1 MVARQPPVSGDFGLA
16 ANNDHQAPADQ
27 TAREPT
33 ATWDRRTF
41 EGGTRS
47 TNGRVRARATT
58 RQEQEQDLHAPRGDP
73 ARVFVEEQEN
83 LWAGLFEVSN
93 GDVKRRKRA
102 AGRSSAS
109 DLLDSVSFGQ
119 SKQHMWGPRVLLLCL
134 LPARLEWSRDIR
146 HTCTPKIEWNR
157 FDLKNE
163 SRQAKWTVKTTELLL
178 VQLAT
183 RSSRLGIQKKKKK
196 Y

>member
-1 MVARQPPVSGDFGLA
+1 MASRRTTTTRHQPTRRRVSQRRLGIG
-16 ANNDHQAPADQ
+16 
-27 TAREPT
+27 
-33 ATWDRRTF
+33 RTF

-58 RQEQEQDLHAPRGDP
+58 RQEQEQDLHAPRGDA

-83 LWAGLFEVSN
+83 LWAGLFEVAN

-109 DLLDSVSFGQ
+109 DVLESVSFGQ
-119 SKQHMWGPRVLLLCL
+119 SKQHMWAPRVLLLCS

-183 RSSRLGIQKKKKK
+183 RNSRLGVQKKILVGWESNKLK
-196 Y
+196 